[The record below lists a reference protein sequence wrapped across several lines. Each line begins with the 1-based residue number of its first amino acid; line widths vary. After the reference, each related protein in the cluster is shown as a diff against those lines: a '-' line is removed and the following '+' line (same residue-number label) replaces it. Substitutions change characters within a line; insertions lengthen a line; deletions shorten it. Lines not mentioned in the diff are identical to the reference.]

1 MGSMILVYSAI
12 GFQIGF
18 VFEPL
23 VATVSLVV
31 LSSIGFLFGE
41 RWSKDE
47 RLRIL
52 GVTWVI
58 ISMKVLYGL
67 SIELQRWGIIGVE
80 GLGALLLITVGLNIL
95 LSYRYNHDAI
105 GAQSTLVL
113 LAVGSTAGSLY
124 GQEGVAIM
132 ILVSTV
138 LMHLLATHRKSGNL
152 ADLESRPRTYG

>member
-31 LSSIGFLFGE
+31 LSSIGFLLGE

-67 SIELQRWGIIGVE
+67 I
-80 GLGALLLITVGLNIL
+80 N
-95 LSYRYNHDAI
+95 
-105 GAQSTLVL
+105 
-113 LAVGSTAGSLY
+113 
-124 GQEGVAIM
+124 
-132 ILVSTV
+132 
-138 LMHLLATHRKSGNL
+138 
-152 ADLESRPRTYG
+152 